1 MLQIRIRNILLL
13 LVIAYPSI
21 ILAQPKPF
29 SAEEIDRMTNTYTY
43 YLAQKASL
51 ESVSARFPNLKD
63 YANNAFIEWIKEFK
77 SSIIKIDSDLQII
90 KGKNWEGEKEKIF
103 EKYRE
108 ADHSNVTE
116 KEARQYIDIVF
127 QRSFGKIQSP
137 ILETLLTFKPE
148 YIESPEKEFS
158 DGYVNNFYST
168 NPKKKIGLNL
178 RVLYPK
184 SWISIPG
191 NSKNGINQIFISNYG
206 SGRLAMTFLLERS
219 ASIPM
224 DKTGPLLTESYLR
237 KNCPKNDSIMKYI
250 SGLTIDNCPA
260 AGLSYIRRE
269 TDIDKNFC
277 ILCETYQTYYKN
289 NHITLIFSYNSEYN
303 NVHAI
308 LKEYEKYRKLIHKM
322 ISNVVILSQ
331 WEQKRF

>member
-1 MLQIRIRNILLL
+1 MLQTRIRNILLL
-13 LVIAYPSI
+13 LVLAYPSI
-21 ILAQPKPF
+21 VLAQPKPF

-51 ESVSARFPNLKD
+51 ESVSVRFPTLKD
-63 YANNAFIEWIKEFK
+63 YANNAFIEWIREFK

-90 KGKNWEGEKEKIF
+90 KGKDWEGEKEKIF

-116 KEARQYIDIVF
+116 KEARQFIDIVF

-137 ILETLLTFKPE
+137 ILETLLTFKAE
-148 YIESPEKEFS
+148 YLESPEKEFS
-158 DGYVNNFYST
+158 DGYVNNFYTANS
-168 NPKKKIGLNL
+168 KKKIGLNI
-178 RVLYPK
+178 RVVYPK
-184 SWISIPG
+184 SWISVPG
-191 NSKNGINQIFISNYG
+191 NSKNGINQIFTSKCG
-206 SGRLAMTFLLERS
+206 SGRLSMTFLLERS

-224 DKTGPLLTESYLR
+224 DKTAPLLTEDYLR
-237 KNCPKNDSIMKYI
+237 KNGSKNDSIIQYT

-260 AGLSYIRRE
+260 ASLSYLRRE
-269 TDIDKNFC
+269 TDIDKKFC
-277 ILCETYQTYYKN
+277 IFYESYQTYYKN
-289 NHITLIFSYNSEYN
+289 NHISLIFSYNSEYN
-303 NVHAI
+303 NVYDI

-322 ISNVVILSQ
+322 VSNVVILSQ